1 MDDQAQRSIVLL
13 IEENTE
19 SSSQSR
25 QLIEGL
31 GATCYPVSSLEAAEA
46 VLRQNAPEVVVVDYD
61 LPDGSGIDL
70 IALLRQS
77 MNHRTTPIILL
88 TGDIDPH
95 ELERAVM
102 MGIYA
107 FLAKPFSPQEFTQ
120 LVQSAIKEEA
130 GRVRNDNGK

>member
-1 MDDQAQRSIVLL
+1 MNLHARQSVVLL
-13 IEENTE
+13 IEGDDDSTTQCR
-19 SSSQSR
+19 S
-25 QLIEGL
+25 LIEGL
-31 GATCYPVSSLEAAEA
+31 GAICHPVRTLEDAEQI
-46 VLRQNAPEVVVVDYD
+46 LRQNAPEVVVVDYA

-77 MNHRTTPIILL
+77 MEHRTTPIILL

-107 FLAKPFSPQEFTQ
+107 FLAKPFSPQEFTK
-120 LVQSAIKEEA
+120 LVNAAIAEEA
-130 GRVRNDNGK
+130 GRVRNDRG

>member
-1 MDDQAQRSIVLL
+1 MNARQSIVLL
-13 IEENTE
+13 IEEDSE
-19 SSSQSR
+19 SASQSR

-31 GATCYPVSSLEAAEA
+31 GATCHPVSSLEAAEQI
-46 VLRQNAPEVVVVDYD
+46 LKHNAPDVVVVDYS

-70 IALLRQS
+70 IGILRQS
-77 MNHRTTPIILL
+77 MEHRSTPIILL
-88 TGDIDPH
+88 TGEIDAH

-107 FLAKPFSPQEFTQ
+107 FLAKPFSPQEFTK
-120 LVQSAIKEEA
+120 LVQSAIAEEA